1 MKKKIVLTLI
11 SFISSLFLL
20 SIPVFSIENSANY
33 SVSITP
39 TSNQI
44 DGTTGYFNLRLKK
57 NSMEKLPITIIN
69 KSSTELTFGVQFNT
83 ATTNNNGIVDYTS
96 SEPLLIGAPNINL
109 SDLISID
116 ENEVKVPAYSEKK
129 VYVDVRMPSVS
140 FDGVL
145 LGGVIISEKNVTK
158 ENSGTISNKY
168 QYIIAVQVAQNDTK
182 IKSELTGGDVTLKQV
197 NNLPAIDMVIEN
209 KTPSVLAKITG
220 TFIIKRKESGSNI
233 LSESKKNLSV
243 APNSSFFLQ
252 MLLDEKLPV
261 GTYTY
266 IVTLENAD
274 GSWTFSKDFTITSK
288 KSEKLKIAPTD
299 DTKSISFYNDS
310 FIGISLL
317 LILLFIVIILQ
328 RKN

>member
-1 MKKKIVLTLI
+1 
-11 SFISSLFLL
+11 
-20 SIPVFSIENSANY
+20 
-33 SVSITP
+33 
-39 TSNQI
+39 
-44 DGTTGYFNLRLKK
+44 
-57 NSMEKLPITIIN
+57 MEKLPITIIN

-96 SEPLLIGAPNINL
+96 SEPLLIGDPNINL

-158 ENSGTISNKY
+158 ENSGTIYNKY
-168 QYIIAVQVAQNDTK
+168 QYIIAVQVAQNVTK

-310 FIGISLL
+310 FVGISLL